1 MKKIYSISAIVLVAG
16 TLAAY
21 LFGQIDGGTFTA
33 VTTSIGALLFGL
45 YQKFEKGEVLKENL
59 ILKRDVEDI
68 AESLYKER
76 VSHQELLKNQ
86 KALGKLI
93 TFLERK
99 LKETQEGLYTEKEV
113 LEIAEDQVAQVKKT
127 RSKKVK

>member
-33 VTTSIGALLFGL
+33 VSTSIGALLFGL

-76 VSHQELLKNQ
+76 SLNQ
-86 KALGKLI
+86 KLSNELTLFQG
-93 TFLERK
+93 
-99 LKETQEGLYTEKEV
+99 G
-113 LEIAEDQVAQVKKT
+113 LEIPKDEVKKT

>member
-33 VTTSIGALLFGL
+33 VSTSIGVLLFGL

-76 VSHQELLKNQ
+76 SLNQELTN
-86 KALGKLI
+86 
-93 TFLERK
+93 R
-99 LKETQEGLYTEKEV
+99 LYTENTKINESIP
-113 LEIAEDQVAQVKKT
+113 EVKKT